1 MRFYWMVVPSR
12 NSKTRQGQPVEG
24 SPLRNPPATLDTR
37 DLTLKGDRLMSLRN
51 LLTLAAI
58 ISFAFGVS
66 FVLIP
71 APLTAQYNIALNPG
85 GIFIGQLFGA
95 ALIGFGVLNWFAR
108 GVRDTLA
115 LQAILLAN
123 LIGDGVG
130 FVMALVGQ
138 VTGVGGVNELG
149 WSTVAIYL
157 LLTLGF
163 GFFQLMKPSAS

>member
-1 MRFYWMVVPSR
+1 V
-12 NSKTRQGQPVEG
+12 
-24 SPLRNPPATLDTR
+24 
-37 DLTLKGDRLMSLRN
+37 
-51 LLTLAAI
+51 AAI
-58 ISFAFGVS
+58 IAFAFGLS

-71 APLTAQYNIALNPG
+71 AQLTSLYNIALNPG

-108 GVRDTLA
+108 GVKDSRA

-130 FVMALVGQ
+130 FVFALINQ
-138 VTGVGGVNELG
+138 VTGGGGVNQLG
-149 WSTVAIYL
+149 WSTVAVYL

-163 GFFQLMKPSAS
+163 AYFQFMKPSAS

>member
-1 MRFYWMVVPSR
+1 
-12 NSKTRQGQPVEG
+12 
-24 SPLRNPPATLDTR
+24 
-37 DLTLKGDRLMSLRN
+37 MSLRN
-51 LLTLAAI
+51 LLTVAAI
-58 ISFAFGVS
+58 IAFAFGLS

-71 APLTAQYNIALNPG
+71 AQLTSQYNIALNPG

-108 GVRDTLA
+108 GVKDSQA
-115 LQAILLAN
+115 LQAIRLAN

-130 FVMALVGQ
+130 FVFALIGQ
-138 VTGVGGVNELG
+138 VTGAGGVNQLG

-163 GFFQLMKPSAS
+163 AYFQFMKPSAS

>member
-1 MRFYWMVVPSR
+1 
-12 NSKTRQGQPVEG
+12 
-24 SPLRNPPATLDTR
+24 
-37 DLTLKGDRLMSLRN
+37 MSLRN
-51 LLTLAAI
+51 LLTVAAI
-58 ISFAFGVS
+58 IAFAFGLS

-71 APLTAQYNIALNPG
+71 AQLTSLYNIALNPG

-108 GVRDTLA
+108 GVKDSRA

-130 FVMALVGQ
+130 FVFALINQ
-138 VTGVGGVNELG
+138 VTGGGGVNQLG
-149 WSTVAIYL
+149 WSTVAVYL

-163 GFFQLMKPSAS
+163 AYFQFMKPSAS